1 MMAAVINPSRQGSV
15 IGTSKWRIPQWMLMP
30 YLSVLGLV
38 LPVLAYLLMMSHL
51 GWRAPVFGDRA
62 QSNAAAVAEGTVY
75 LFVSETN
82 KQYYDTIGGN
92 YEVLV
97 QPWRKYFKA
106 RGREYT
112 EISDLDQVRPRANTV
127 VILPSAIAIGA
138 DERRTLARLQES
150 GVSVLT
156 TWASG
161 TRNSDGEWTGWDFL
175 QSLGIVVLGER
186 EKLQGSGRQITMSA
200 ETPLTLSQAPAQRVW
215 LSPASEPMLRF
226 RGDHIAARLTDWYR
240 VETPGYPSEG
250 AVVYTESRTS
260 RTVGFAFA
268 ETSWDASLNL
278 IYPTLDDALL
288 WLQRQPMI
296 ALANWP
302 NGYHAAQLVEM
313 DTEHLFGAANA
324 LADMLKARGIPGTFF
339 LLTSEAIKDPKTVR
353 RLANDRFDIAYHGDI
368 HIGFAKQSEAEQ
380 QNRLTLMRQQ
390 LASLD
395 PALARSAR
403 GFRAPT
409 EAYEPITERLLQK
422 MGIRYHL
429 VDPSRTQAALPFFLK
444 AKDVSPDD
452 ELVVMPRTQRDDL
465 NQLSLTQD
473 PQALLKAL
481 TDDMD
486 NNRRDGGLGTLS
498 VHSQNMSPGQPL
510 NQAMAPYLDRLL
522 QYQRSGDLW
531 LASGAQVEQWWR
543 ARRNVAV
550 VGSRQGLRLELDI
563 SVKGNAPVS
572 GVTVLVMVPARGTV
586 PTIRVTKVGAVQ
598 PIVKRVDDYTS
609 QLVFPTL
616 QPGNYAYQVNFS
628 RRTK

>member
-1 MMAAVINPSRQGSV
+1 MAAVMNPSRQGSV
-15 IGTSKWRIPQWMLMP
+15 IGTPKWRIPQWMLMP

-38 LPVLAYLLMMSHL
+38 LPVLVYLLMMSHL

-62 QSNAAAVAEGTVY
+62 QSNAASVAEGKVY
-75 LFVSETN
+75 LFVSDTN
-82 KQYYDTIGGN
+82 KQYYSTIGGN

-97 QPWRKYFKA
+97 KPWREYFKA
-106 RGREYT
+106 RGRDYT
-112 EISDLDQVRPRANTV
+112 EVSDLDQVRPRANTV
-127 VILPSAIAIGA
+127 VILPSAVAIGP
-138 DERRTLARLQES
+138 DERRTLTGLQES

-175 QSLGIVVLGER
+175 QSLGVVALGER
-186 EKLQGSGRQITMSA
+186 EKIQGTPRQITISG
-200 ETPLTLSQAPAQRVW
+200 ETPLTLSQDPGRRLW
-215 LSPASEPMLRF
+215 LSPSSEPILRF
-226 RGDHIAARLTDWYR
+226 RGDYIAARLTDWSR

-250 AVVYTESRTS
+250 AVVYTETRTS
-260 RTVGFAFA
+260 RTVAFAFA
-268 ETSWDASLNL
+268 ETSWDASISL
-278 IYPTLDDALL
+278 IYPMIDDALL

-302 NGYHAAQLVEM
+302 NGYRAAQWVEM
-313 DTEHLFGAANA
+313 DTEHGFGAANS

-339 LLTSEAIKDPKTVR
+339 LLTSEALKDPKTVR

-368 HIGFAKQSEAEQ
+368 HIGFAKQPESEQ

-409 EAYEPITERLLQK
+409 ESYDAITERLLQK
-422 MGIRYHL
+422 MGVRYHL
-429 VDPSRTQAALPFFLK
+429 LDPSRTETTIPFFMK
-444 AKDVSPDD
+444 AKDVNPND
-452 ELVVMPRTQRDDL
+452 ELLVMPRTQRDDI

-481 TDDMD
+481 ADDMD

-498 VHSQNMSPGQPL
+498 VHSQNMAAGQPL

-598 PIVKRVDDYTS
+598 PVVKRVDDYTS
-609 QLVFPTL
+609 QLVFPAL
-616 QPGNYAYQVNFS
+616 QPGNYAYQINFS
-628 RRTK
+628 RRAK